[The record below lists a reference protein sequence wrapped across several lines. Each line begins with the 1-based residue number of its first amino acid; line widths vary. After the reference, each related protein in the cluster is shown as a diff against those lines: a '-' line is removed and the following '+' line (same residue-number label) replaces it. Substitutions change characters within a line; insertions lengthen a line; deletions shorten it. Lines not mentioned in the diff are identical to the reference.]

1 MPPCHLLPFSPQP
14 CLPLSASSSCS
25 AAHMEPQVSPQGW
38 DAWGGYGSLGGGGWL
53 GITCPCGPAWGTTAL
68 SPPVSP
74 SGSTLMLCQ
83 AQMMCGNQFYDPQQ
97 HCCLKDT
104 LVPLGDTRRCG
115 SCSYRVCF
123 EQCCDRWPPEQKE
136 PLMVKLNVEDCSIP
150 SPGDRLCQR

>member
-1 MPPCHLLPFSPQP
+1 MPVPCCILA
-14 CLPLSASSSCS
+14 LSA
-25 AAHMEPQVSPQGW
+25 
-38 DAWGGYGSLGGGGWL
+38 
-53 GITCPCGPAWGTTAL
+53 AL
-68 SPPVSP
+68 CLLKLLCCTHGAPVSP

-150 SPGDRLCQR
+150 SPGDRLCQSVS